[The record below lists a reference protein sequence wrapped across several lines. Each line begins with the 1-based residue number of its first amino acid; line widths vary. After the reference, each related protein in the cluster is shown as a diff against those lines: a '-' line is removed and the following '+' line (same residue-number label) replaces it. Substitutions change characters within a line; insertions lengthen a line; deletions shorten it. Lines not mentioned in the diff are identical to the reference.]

1 MFHTIATGSGS
12 QPSSRSLRAMRPAL
26 ALLLAILLP
35 AAAFAQSS
43 SADVAY
49 CNRLSDLYE
58 RYIGR
63 NEFSTNR
70 EFGRGSLDGD
80 VASSQCRQ
88 GNPAG
93 IPVLEQVIRNN
104 GFSLPSRG

>member
-1 MFHTIATGSGS
+1 
-12 QPSSRSLRAMRPAL
+12 MRPAL
-26 ALLLAILLP
+26 LLLFPVVLGP
-35 AAAFAQSS
+35 VAASAQSS
-43 SADVAY
+43 AGASPADVAY
-49 CNRLSDLYE
+49 CNRLTDVYE

-63 NEFSTNR
+63 NEFSPNR

-93 IPVLEQVIRNN
+93 IPVLERVLRNN
-104 GFSLPSRG
+104 GFSLPPRG